1 MQFFD
6 LSQQFNLSN
15 ILVPRKTLDDLK
27 EQHWFLSK
35 VRVEYNC
42 IQEHDILQGQVVLK
56 SNQNIEIELEW
67 QIVDTGH
74 ELQVLFKGIETI
86 TLDETLVVVKGAQ
99 IIDENNCPIS
109 TQLLSLWIDGT
120 LLPLLPHIRQEI
132 KARLNLWDYVE
143 YED

>member
-6 LSQQFNLSN
+6 LSQQFNLSLSN

-74 ELQVLFKGIETI
+74 
-86 TLDETLVVVKGAQ
+86 
-99 IIDENNCPIS
+99 
-109 TQLLSLWIDGT
+109 
-120 LLPLLPHIRQEI
+120 
-132 KARLNLWDYVE
+132 
-143 YED
+143 